1 MFALNRHT
9 DYYTR
14 RLYLITQHSTE
25 SASRLGDSETHTT
38 DVLLQLRLVLY
49 RSHGRSNARASARA
63 LGFVP
68 GAFNGEWRRRRSAGE
83 APGSTPG
90 DEEARGRTRRACVR
104 VRARMDACRLQFARA
119 ARSRGGS

>member
-38 DVLLQLRLVLY
+38 DVLLQLRLVLQSVTWSKQY
-49 RSHGRSNARASARA
+49 NARTSARA

-68 GAFNGEWRRRRSAGE
+68 GAFNGE
-83 APGSTPG
+83 
-90 DEEARGRTRRACVR
+90 
-104 VRARMDACRLQFARA
+104 
-119 ARSRGGS
+119 